1 MFNLTMTES
10 TQPLKDK
17 SGIEKI
23 VTTDKPTVGE
33 DGEFRPSPELA
44 RRLERLRVW
53 EELSKSSNY
62 VFGPGLRPREYIVT
76 TDKPTV
82 GEDGE
87 FRPSPDLARRLERLR
102 VWEEASETSDYV
114 FGPGLK
120 PREYKHRERYS

>member
-1 MFNLTMTES
+1 MTES

-23 VTTDKPTVGE
+23 VTTDKPTLGE

-44 RRLERLRVW
+44 ERLERLR
-53 EELSKSSNY
+53 E
-62 VFGPGLRPREYIVT
+62 
-76 TDKPTV
+76 
-82 GEDGE
+82 
-87 FRPSPDLARRLERLR
+87 
-102 VWEEASETSDYV
+102 WEEASEASHYI